1 MDIGELEKAV
11 RTLVAR
17 DPMKPLLAGLAGGG
31 QMGVQLPEEFRAAA
45 RTLASRS
52 AKPSTP
58 GSLLRTVAEAW
69 F

>member
-1 MDIGELEKAV
+1 
-11 RTLVAR
+11 
-17 DPMKPLLAGLAGGG
+17 MKPLLAGLAGGG